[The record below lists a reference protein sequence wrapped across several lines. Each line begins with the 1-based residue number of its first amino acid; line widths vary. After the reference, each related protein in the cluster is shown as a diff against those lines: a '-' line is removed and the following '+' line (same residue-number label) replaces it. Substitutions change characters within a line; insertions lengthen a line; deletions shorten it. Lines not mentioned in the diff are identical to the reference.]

1 MQFSFSVQQNLIYV
15 YNEDYSQAIPSP
27 PQSDEKI
34 DNEPEGPAA
43 WEPDAD
49 LGDEEA
55 EKNEDKE
62 DEGGE
67 KEEAEANEPPED
79 EEAAMPELVQEN
91 VRPMPV
97 LPKAKT
103 QKIRCG
109 TSIHYGFDAFHMSQF
124 KLC

>member
-1 MQFSFSVQQNLIYV
+1 MISVTLWGRSREMQSSFSVQQNLIYV

-62 DEGGE
+62 M
-67 KEEAEANEPPED
+67 K
-79 EEAAMPELVQEN
+79 V
-91 VRPMPV
+91 
-97 LPKAKT
+97 AKRRRRRRT
-103 QKIRCG
+103 NRLKMRRQQCPN
-109 TSIHYGFDAFHMSQF
+109 
-124 KLC
+124 